1 MGIIIP
7 RLQRSIPSLR
17 GLLRSFSV
25 FGLLLTVACTAPTL
39 EAPEA
44 TSEELKDEVRR
55 QRITYVKALF
65 EEQERLARIGHTV
78 SVRVVDLCG
87 DRTTYT
93 TGAFLF
99 DWDQTKDEWVDA
111 ANEAIGINL
120 HTPGI
125 EVLIVLPGSP
135 AEAAGLR
142 VGDRVIR
149 LDDWRVPAEWGAFD
163 KFRDRLNASLA
174 GGQQVVEFRIL
185 RGAEFR
191 TIKLAPIRACDYP
204 VLIAESNEINAYTD
218 GRKIVVFRGMLRF
231 VRNDDEL
238 AIVITHELA
247 HVALGHVDAQRQNAM
262 AGAAVG
268 AIFDVLI
275 AGATGVH
282 TRVGQTIGAS
292 AGALA
297 YSKEF
302 EAEAD
307 YMGAYMMAQ
316 AGYDYTKIPDFQ
328 RYTGTADRDS
338 MDYGATH
345 PSSAQ
350 RVISSQK
357 TVQEIKEKNARGVPL
372 IPDLKARPE

>member
-1 MGIIIP
+1 MD
-7 RLQRSIPSLR
+7 
-17 GLLRSFSV
+17 SFSPQRQRLLASV
-25 FGLLLTVACTAPTL
+25 RGFLRPLSFFALLLTVACTAPAL
-39 EAPEA
+39 ETPEP
-44 TSEELKDEVRR
+44 TSEEVKEETRR
-55 QRITYVKALF
+55 QRVSYVKALF
-65 EEQERLARIGHTV
+65 EEQERLARIGHSISAGV
-78 SVRVVDLCG
+78 ADLCG
-87 DRTTYT
+87 ERTTFT

-99 DWDQTKDEWVDA
+99 DWDQTNDEWVDA

-135 AEAAGLR
+135 AERAGLQ
-142 VGDRVIR
+142 VGDRIVR
-149 LDDWRVPAEWGAFD
+149 LGDWRIPAERGAFD
-163 KFRDRLNASLA
+163 KFRDRLNTSLTQ
-174 GGQQVVEFRIL
+174 GQEIVEFRIL

-191 TIKLAPIRACDYP
+191 TVKLTPIRACSYP
-204 VLIAESNEINAYTD
+204 VLVAENNEINAYTD

-231 VRNDDEL
+231 VRDDDEL

-247 HVALGHVDAQRQNAM
+247 HVALGHVDAKRQNAM

-275 AGATGVH
+275 AATTGVH
-282 TRVGQTIGAS
+282 ASVGRSIGAS

-316 AGYDYTKIPDFQ
+316 AGYDFAKIPDFQ

-350 RVISSQK
+350 RVISLEK
-357 TVQEIKEKNARGVPL
+357 TVQEIKDKNARGLPL
-372 IPDLKARPE
+372 VPDLKARSE